1 MKKISSLLI
10 AALTLIACNKS
21 FDKTDSG
28 VEYKILAHEEGSRA
42 VSAKDMLLM
51 QLRMSVESSD
61 SLLMETF
68 ADNTPRYIPAEEPT
82 LKEVLQLLAKGDS
95 AEFLVNADTLFRN
108 SFGMNKPAHFSETER
123 VRFVVKV
130 VDVFTQAELEMKSRA
145 QMESIKQKDSVDLAA
160 YVSKLQNVKT
170 TASGLMYV
178 VEKEGNGKQPKK
190 GERVAMI
197 YSGYFTS
204 GQTFDEN
211 IDREKPFEFNVGLM
225 EVIPGWDEAV
235 QLMKVGGKYKLIV
248 PWQLAYGER
257 GTGPIMPYTS
267 LVFDV
272 ELLNVK

>member
-1 MKKISSLLI
+1 MKKVSSLLI
-10 AALTLIACNKS
+10 AALALIACNKS

-42 VSAKDMLLM
+42 VGAKDMLLI
-51 QLRMSVESSD
+51 QLRMTVESSD
-61 SLLMETF
+61 SLLMETYK
-68 ADNTPRYIPAEEPT
+68 DNTPRYIPAEEPT
-82 LKEVLQLLAKGDS
+82 LKEVLQLLSKGDS

-108 SFGMNKPAHFSETER
+108 SFGMNKPAHFAETER

-170 TASGLMYV
+170 TSSGLMYV
-178 VEKEGNGKQPKK
+178 IETEGKGKQPKK
-190 GERVAMI
+190 GDRVAMI

>member
-1 MKKISSLLI
+1 MKKSLLLGLI
-10 AALTLIACNKS
+10 ATTIFACNKS
-21 FDKTDSG
+21 YKKTDSG
-28 VEYKILAHEEGSRA
+28 IEYKIFSHEEDSRT
-42 VSAKDMLLM
+42 VDAKDMLLM
-51 QLRMSVESSD
+51 QLSMSVESND

-68 ADNTPRYIPAEEPT
+68 SDNTPRYIPAEEPT

-108 SFGMNKPAHFSETER
+108 SFGMNKPSHFGDNER
-123 VRFVVKV
+123 IRFVVKV
-130 VDVFTQAELEMKSRA
+130 VDVFSQAELEMKSKA
-145 QMESIKQKDSVDLAA
+145 QMESLKEKDSADVAE

-178 VEKEGNGKQPKK
+178 IQQEGKGKQPKK
-190 GERVAMI
+190 GDKVAML

-211 IDREKPFEFNVGLM
+211 LDRNQPFEFNVGLM

-235 QLMKVGGKYKLIV
+235 QLMKEGGKYKLIV

-272 ELLNVK
+272 ELLKVK